1 MTPTLSQPKNELFV
15 TLKQTKPLIY
25 KPKCQLSKETKNSN
39 LAIWKKSDERSMLGG
54 RLDAEGYFAAKFT
67 TKSNA
72 TRSRNNKYVM
82 TIYCL
87 SPATKHGIYRST
99 LTRFS

>member
-1 MTPTLSQPKNELFV
+1 
-15 TLKQTKPLIY
+15 
-25 KPKCQLSKETKNSN
+25 
-39 LAIWKKSDERSMLGG
+39 MLGG

-67 TKSNA
+67 TISNP

-87 SPATKHGIYRST
+87 SPAMRTWNLPFNSNPIWLIKTH
-99 LTRFS
+99 FA